1 MSMGLLGKK
10 LGMTQIM
17 EENGN
22 MIPVTVLEIGPCF
35 ITQIKTKDVDGY
47 YSIQIGYQEIPEK
60 KSKKPAVGHCKKAN
74 LLPLKYLREI
84 RINEGDV
91 SNFSTG
97 QRIDISIFKEGEYV
111 DVCGKSIGKGFQG
124 VVKRHNFKGGPASR
138 GSMQHRKPGSIGG
151 GTPQRVL
158 KGKKMAGH
166 MGNAN
171 VSVQNLKICKIIP
184 DKNIVMVKGAVPGGE
199 NGIVFVRYA
208 IKKQR
213 TK

>member
-151 GTPQRVL
+151 GSPQRVL

>member
-1 MSMGLLGKK
+1 
-10 LGMTQIM
+10 
-17 EENGN
+17 
-22 MIPVTVLEIGPCF
+22 
-35 ITQIKTKDVDGY
+35 
-47 YSIQIGYQEIPEK
+47 
-60 KSKKPAVGHCKKAN
+60 
-74 LLPLKYLREI
+74 
-84 RINEGDV
+84 
-91 SNFSTG
+91 
-97 QRIDISIFKEGEYV
+97 
-111 DVCGKSIGKGFQG
+111 
-124 VVKRHNFKGGPASR
+124 GGPASR

>member
-35 ITQIKTKDVDGY
+35 ITQINTKDVDGY

>member
-1 MSMGLLGKK
+1 MGLLGKK

-151 GTPQRVL
+151 GSPQRVL

>member
-1 MSMGLLGKK
+1 MGLLGKK